1 VRARA
6 YYPSSYPSFGWPR
19 LRSIAA
25 ELGPLRPA
33 RKLYYAMLVALRLVE
48 VEAQLGAMASAL
60 LISSKSRTIT
70 AGTRE
75 KPTAMEA
82 ANR

>member
-1 VRARA
+1 MPSAR
-6 YYPSSYPSFGWPR
+6 
-19 LRSIAA
+19 
-25 ELGPLRPA
+25 
-33 RKLYYAMLVALRLVE
+33 
-48 VEAQLGAMASAL
+48 
-60 LISSKSRTIT
+60 LISSKSRTTT

>member
-1 VRARA
+1 MPIRRAARCCCWCR
-6 YYPSSYPSFGWPR
+6 PWPAPFAFPG
-19 LRSIAA
+19 SC
-25 ELGPLRPA
+25 
-33 RKLYYAMLVALRLVE
+33 AMLVALRLVE
-48 VEAQLGAMASAL
+48 VEAQLGAMASAR